1 MRRKLNVIICCAA
14 LLCASVPMWGQA
26 MAQIK
31 GKIIGQDGQPMVGAK
46 IELRNLENGQK
57 YNLKSDKKGEFF
69 SIGISS
75 GKYDITVFD
84 PTGKSITQGAFYKNV
99 PITLSGNGT
108 GQNQGVN
115 MFEINLQQLAAQEAT
130 GQPAQQQQ
138 PGQAPGKLT
147 PEQQK
152 ALEAAAKA
160 RAEQEKEV
168 NVVKNLNGMISQ
180 AKTAADAGNLEQ
192 AVQTMQQAVQTDGT
206 RDVLWAQL
214 GSYEL
219 AALRK
224 PGLDKEAKAK
234 MAADATTA
242 YEKAIEICNGAK
254 PAPSCK
260 DVASYHNN
268 LGQALASAGKTQ
280 EAVAEYEKAA
290 QLNPTGSGQYYF
302 NEGAILTN
310 IGKPDEANA
319 AFDKAIAADPTRADA
334 YYQKGVN
341 LLAKATLD
349 KEGKMIPPAGAKEAI
364 QKYLEIAPTGP
375 NAESAKQLLEAM
387 GQKVETSYGK
397 GKKK

>member
-1 MRRKLNVIICCAA
+1 MRKVLNVIFCCAV
-14 LLCASVPMWGQA
+14 LLCASAPVWAQA
-26 MAQIK
+26 MAQVK
-31 GKIIGQDGQPMVGAK
+31 GDVVDQEGKPMVGAK
-46 IELRNLENGQK
+46 VELKNLENGQK
-57 YNLKSDKKGEFF
+57 YNLKTDKKGQFF

-75 GKYDITVFD
+75 GKYDVTVYD
-84 PTGKSITQGAFYKNV
+84 ATGKSLTQGPVFKGV
-99 PITLSGNGT
+99 PLTLSGNGT
-108 GQNQGVN
+108 GQNQGIN
-115 MFEINLQQLAAQEAT
+115 MLDINMQQMAAQQAT
-130 GQPAQQQQ
+130 GAPAPQ
-138 PGQAPGKLT
+138 PGQVPSGKLT

-168 NVVKNLNGMISQ
+168 NTVKNLNAMIAT

-192 AVQTMQQAVQTDGT
+192 AVTTMQQAVQTDAT

-224 PGLDKEAKAK
+224 PGLDKDGKTK
-234 MAADATTA
+234 MANDAVEA
-242 YEKAIEICNGAK
+242 YQKSIELCNGAK

-268 LGQALASAGKTQ
+268 LGQALATLGKTP

-290 QLNPTGSGQYYF
+290 QLNPTGAGQYYF

-310 IGKPDEANA
+310 TGKTDDANT

-341 LLAKATLD
+341 LLAKATFD
-349 KEGKMIPPAGAKEAI
+349 KEGKMVPPPGSKENI
-364 QKYLEIAPTGP
+364 QKYLELAPTGP
-375 NAESAKQLLEAM
+375 NAEAAKQLLEAM
-387 GQKVETSYGK
+387 GQKIETSYGK

>member
-69 SIGISS
+69 SIGIASS
-75 GKYDITVFD
+75 PHYDITVYD
-84 PTGKSITQGAFYKNV
+84 ANGKSVTDGPVFKGM
-99 PITLSGNGT
+99 PITLAGNGS
-108 GQNQGVN
+108 GQNQGMN
-115 MFEINLQQLAAQEAT
+115 MIDINFQQMMAQQAT
-130 GQPAQQQQ
+130 GAPPPP
-138 PGQAPGKLT
+138 PGQTSSGKLT

-152 ALEAAAKA
+152 AIEAQQKA

-168 NVVKNLNGMISQ
+168 STVKNLNTMIAS
-180 AKTAADAGNLEQ
+180 AKTASDAGNIDQ
-192 AVQTMQQAVQTDGT
+192 AVQTMQQAVQTDAT

-219 AALRK
+219 AAMRK
-224 PGLDKEAKAK
+224 PGIDKDSKTKLATEA
-234 MAADATTA
+234 TEA
-242 YEKAIEICNGAK
+242 YNKAIELCNGAK

-268 LGQALASAGKTQ
+268 LGQALAFNGKVP
-280 EAVAEYEKAA
+280 EAVAEYEAA
-290 QLNPTGSGQYYF
+290 AKLNPTGAGQYYF

-310 IGKPDEANA
+310 IGKTDDANT

-341 LLAKATLD
+341 MLAKATLD
-349 KEGKMIPPAGAKEAI
+349 KEGKMIPPPGTKENI
-364 QKYLEIAPTGP
+364 EKYLELAPTGP

-387 GQKVETSYGK
+387 GAKVETSFGK

>member
-1 MRRKLNVIICCAA
+1 MRRVFHVIFCCAV
-14 LLCASVPMWGQA
+14 LLCTSAPMWAQA

-31 GKIIGQDGQPMVGAK
+31 GEVTDQEGKPMQGAK
-46 IELRNLENGQK
+46 VELKNLENGQK
-57 YNLKSDKKGEFF
+57 YNLKTDKKGQFF

-75 GKYDITVFD
+75 GHYDVSVYD
-84 PTGKSITQGAFYKNV
+84 ATGKSLTQGPVFKNV
-99 PITLSGNGT
+99 TISLGGNGT
-108 GQNQGVN
+108 GQNQGIN
-115 MFEINLQQLAAQEAT
+115 MMDINFQQMMAQQAT
-130 GQPAQQQQ
+130 GAPAPP
-138 PGQAPGKLT
+138 PGQQPGKLT

-160 RAEQEKEV
+160 RAEQEKEI
-168 NVVKNLNGMISQ
+168 NTVKNLNGMIAS
-180 AKTAADAGNLEQ
+180 AKAAADAGNVEQ
-192 AVQTMQQAVQTDGT
+192 AVQTMQQAVQTDAT

-224 PGLDKEAKAK
+224 PGLDKDGKTK
-234 MAADATTA
+234 MANDAIEA
-242 YEKAIEICNGAK
+242 YQKAIELCNGAK

-268 LGQALASAGKTQ
+268 LGQALASNGKTQ

-290 QLNPTGSGQYYF
+290 QLNPTGAGQYYF

-310 IGKPDEANA
+310 TGKTDEANT
-319 AFDKAIAADPTRADA
+319 AFDKAIAADPQRADA

-341 LLAKATLD
+341 LLAKATFD
-349 KEGKMIPPAGAKEAI
+349 KEGHMIPPPGSKENI
-364 QKYLEIAPTGP
+364 QKYLELAPTGP
-375 NAESAKQLLEAM
+375 NAEAAKQLLEAM
-387 GQKVETSYGK
+387 GQKIETSYGK

>member
-1 MRRKLNVIICCAA
+1 MRRLLNVILCSAA
-14 LLCASVPMWGQA
+14 LLCASVPMW
-26 MAQIK
+26 AQMTQVK
-31 GKIIGQDGQPMVGAK
+31 GTIIDQSGKPMVGAK
-46 IELRNLENGQK
+46 VELKNLENGQK
-57 YNLKSDKKGEFF
+57 YNLKTDKKGEFF
-69 SIGISS
+69 SIGVTA
-75 GKYDITVFD
+75 GRYDITVYD
-84 PTGKSITQGAFYKNV
+84 PTGKSVTQGPFYKSV
-99 PITLSGNGT
+99 PLTMSGNGT

-115 MFEINLQQLAAQEAT
+115 MLEINLQQMAAQQAT
-130 GQPAQQQQ
+130 GAPVPQQ
-138 PGQAPGKLT
+138 PGQAPAKLT

-168 NVVKNLNGMISQ
+168 TTVKNLNSMIAT
-180 AKTAADAGNLEQ
+180 AKAASDAGNVDQ
-192 AVQTMQQAVQTDGT
+192 AVDTMKQAVQTDGT

-224 PGLDKEAKAK
+224 PGLDKDAKTK
-234 MAADATTA
+234 MATDATEA
-242 YEKAIEICNGAK
+242 YQKAIELCNSAK

-268 LGQALASAGKTQ
+268 LGQALASNGKTP

-290 QLNPTGSGQYYF
+290 QLNPAGAGQYYF

-310 IGKPDEANA
+310 TGKTDEANA
-319 AFDKAIAADPTRADA
+319 AFDKAIAADPNRADA

-341 LLAKATLD
+341 MLAKATFD
-349 KEGKMIPPAGAKEAI
+349 KEGKMIPPPGTKENI
-364 QKYLEIAPTGP
+364 QKYLDLQPTGP

>member
-1 MRRKLNVIICCAA
+1 MRRVLNVIFCCAV
-14 LLCASVPMWGQA
+14 LLCASAPMWAQA
-26 MAQIK
+26 MAQVK
-31 GKIIGQDGQPMVGAK
+31 GEITDQEGKPMQGAK
-46 IELRNLENGQK
+46 VELKNLENGQK
-57 YNLKSDKKGEFF
+57 YNLKTDKKGQFF

-75 GKYDITVFD
+75 GRYDVTVYD
-84 PTGKSITQGAFYKNV
+84 ATGKALTQGPVFKNV
-99 PITLSGNGT
+99 NISLGGNGT
-108 GQNQGVN
+108 GQNQGIN
-115 MFEINLQQLAAQEAT
+115 MLDINFQQMMAQQAT
-130 GQPAQQQQ
+130 GAPAPP
-138 PGQAPGKLT
+138 PGQQPGKLT

-160 RAEQEKEV
+160 RAEQEKEI
-168 NVVKNLNGMISQ
+168 NTVKNLNAMIAS
-180 AKTAADAGNLEQ
+180 AKAAADAGNVEQ

-224 PGLDKEAKAK
+224 PGLDKDGKTK
-234 MAADATTA
+234 MATDATEA
-242 YEKAIEICNGAK
+242 YQKAIELCNGAK

-268 LGQALASAGKTQ
+268 LGQALASNGKTQ

-290 QLNPTGSGQYYF
+290 QLNPTGAGQYYF

-310 IGKPDEANA
+310 TGKTDEANT
-319 AFDKAIAADPTRADA
+319 AFDKAIAADPQRADA

-341 LLAKATLD
+341 LLAKATFD
-349 KEGKMIPPAGAKEAI
+349 KEGHMIPPPGSKENI
-364 QKYLEIAPTGP
+364 QKYLELAPTGP
-375 NAESAKQLLEAM
+375 NAEAAKQLLEAM
-387 GQKVETSYGK
+387 GQKIETSYGK

>member
-1 MRRKLNVIICCAA
+1 MRRVLNVIFCCAV
-14 LLCASVPMWGQA
+14 LLIASSPVWAQA

-31 GKIIGQDGQPMVGAK
+31 GEVTDQEGKPMVGAK
-46 IELRNLENGQK
+46 VELKNLENGQK
-57 YNLKSDKKGEFF
+57 YNLKTDKKGQFF

-75 GKYDITVFD
+75 GRYDVTVYD
-84 PTGKSITQGAFYKNV
+84 ASGKSLTQGPVFKSVN
-99 PITLSGNGT
+99 ISLSGNGT
-108 GQNQGVN
+108 GQNQGIN
-115 MFEINLQQLAAQEAT
+115 MLDINFQQMMAQQAT
-130 GQPAQQQQ
+130 GAPVQQQ
-138 PGQAPGKLT
+138 PGQAPAKLT

-168 NVVKNLNGMISQ
+168 TTVKNLNSMIAA
-180 AKTAADAGNLEQ
+180 AKAASDAGNVDQ

-219 AALRK
+219 AAMRK
-224 PGLDKEAKAK
+224 PGIDKDARTKFAT
-234 MAADATTA
+234 DATEA
-242 YEKAIEICNGAK
+242 YQKAIELCNGAK

-268 LGQALASAGKTQ
+268 LGQALASNGKTQ
-280 EAVAEYEKAA
+280 EAIAEYEKAA
-290 QLNPTGSGQYYF
+290 QINPTGAGQYYF

-310 IGKPDEANA
+310 IGKTDDANA
-319 AFDKAIAADPTRADA
+319 AFDKAIAADPQRADA

-341 LLAKATLD
+341 LLAKATFD
-349 KEGKMIPPAGAKEAI
+349 KEGKMIPPPGSKENI
-364 QKYLEIAPTGP
+364 EKYLELQPNGP
-375 NAESAKQLLEAM
+375 NADSAKQLLTAM
-387 GQKVETSYGK
+387 GQKIETSYGK